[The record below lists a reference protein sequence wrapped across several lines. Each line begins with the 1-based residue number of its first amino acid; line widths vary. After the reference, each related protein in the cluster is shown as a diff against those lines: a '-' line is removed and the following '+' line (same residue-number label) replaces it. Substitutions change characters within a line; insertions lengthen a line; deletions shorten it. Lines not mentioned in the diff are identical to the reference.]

1 MIPCF
6 HFYAIINMGH
16 VNQLEKQLIKEQI
29 VAVIIN
35 NYRKSERQHL
45 RIHTQTQ
52 LSVSAVC

>member
-6 HFYAIINMGH
+6 HFHAVINMGH

-29 VAVIIN
+29 IAVIIN
-35 NYRKSERQHL
+35 NYRKSECQHL
-45 RIHTQTQ
+45 RIHIQTQ